1 MLHLSEIAAK
11 KISTLRGEENR
22 SNDYF
27 LRIEVKKGGCAGL
40 SYKMNFDADIKAS
53 DKIFE
58 NHGEKIVIDPSS
70 FMYLVGMTLDY
81 QGGLNGK
88 GFIFSNPNAAK
99 SCGCGTS
106 FNIAKAAPV
115 SADSKCTT
123 DS

>member
-1 MLHLSEIAAK
+1 MLNLSEMAAK
-11 KISTLRGEENR
+11 KIRNLRDEENR
-22 SNDYF
+22 SSEHF

-40 SYKMNFDADIKAS
+40 SYKMNFDSEVKTQ

-58 NHGEKIVIDPSS
+58 NHGEKIVVDASS
-70 FMYLVGMTLDY
+70 FMYLIGMTLDY

-106 FNIAKAAPV
+106 FNIAK
-115 SADSKCTT
+115 SAVPTNTQCST